1 MNKVLKA
8 SLFSLFFGLA
18 LGSTSSFAQTIS
30 ESTITVDDSFGKI
43 TNLTTA
49 FTFAFNLFKWLGWAG
64 VIVGVGLAIFGLIY
78 KLFSTDNE
86 EAMQTVQG
94 YITKAVIIVLAGIL
108 LLSAGFIVNVIGGLL
123 GTGTLD
129 FNITDTGPSL

>member
-1 MNKVLKA
+1 MIIQQV
-8 SLFSLFFGLA
+8 FSAF
-18 LGSTSSFAQTIS
+18 SVKPVFAQTIGIS
-30 ESTITVDDSFGKI
+30 DINVSTSYGNIGTLEQG
-43 TNLTTA
+43 
-49 FTFAFNLFKWLGWAG
+49 FTFMFNLFKWLGWAG

-108 LLSAGFIVNVIGGLL
+108 LLSAGFIVNVIGDLL
-123 GTGTLD
+123 GVKGLD
-129 FNITDTGPSL
+129 FKISSEAPILSYLLST